1 MPRPRYPRHSGPL
14 PPPLPPLTRTV
25 GQLVGESLNAYRRR
39 PWAALGIGAIAAS
52 VNLLATELDSGWRL
66 AFVVV
71 AGALAFTA
79 AYVLACVVVHD
90 VPLEPVRLR
99 SPFVFGVLVF
109 VPFPLLASLYVLP
122 GLAWLALLGLGVPAA
137 LVERLG
143 VREAF
148 SRGLALGRA
157 DYVHALG
164 GLATVTIL
172 VGLTQWVMYFLLR
185 EYADNT
191 QRMAAA
197 LTYLVASPVVFLG
210 AALLY
215 TDQAARVGTTREERR
230 QARLDAPSQP
240 AE

>member
-1 MPRPRYPRHSGPL
+1 
-14 PPPLPPLTRTV
+14 
-25 GQLVGESLNAYRRR
+25 VGESVNVYRRR

-52 VNLLATELDSGWRL
+52 VNLLATELDTGVRL

-71 AGALAFTA
+71 VGALAFTV
-79 AYVLACVVVHD
+79 AYVLACMVVHD
-90 VPLEPVRLR
+90 VPFEPARLQ
-99 SPFVFGVLVF
+99 SPLALGVLVF
-109 VPFPLLASLYVLP
+109 VPFPLLASFYVLP
-122 GLAWLALLGLGVPAA
+122 GLAWLALVGLGVPAA

-143 VREAF
+143 VRDAF
-148 SRGLALGRA
+148 VRGLALGRA
-157 DYVHALG
+157 DYGHALG

-172 VGLTQWVMYFLLR
+172 VGLTQWVMFFLLR

-191 QRMAAA
+191 QRVAAA

-230 QARLDAPSQP
+230 RARVGAASQP
-240 AE
+240 AD

>member
-1 MPRPRYPRHSGPL
+1 MPRPRYPQHGGPL

-25 GQLVGESLNAYRRR
+25 GQLVGESINAYRRR
-39 PWAALGIGAIAAS
+39 PWSALGIGVIAAS
-52 VNLLATELDSGWRL
+52 VNLLATELDTGWRL

-71 AGALAFTA
+71 VGALAFTA
-79 AYVLACVVVHD
+79 AYVLACLVVHD
-90 VPLEPVRLR
+90 LPLEPALIT
-99 SPFVFGVLVF
+99 SPFLLGVLIF
-109 VPFPLLASLYVLP
+109 LPFPLLASLYVLP
-122 GLAWLALLGLGVPAA
+122 GLAWLALVGLAVPAA

-172 VGLTQWVMYFLLR
+172 VGLTQWVMFFLLR

-191 QRMAAA
+191 QRVAAA
-197 LTYLVASPVVFLG
+197 LTYLVASPLVFLG

-215 TDQAARVGTTREERR
+215 TDQAARVGTTRDERR
-230 QARLDAPSQP
+230 RARLAAPSQP